1 MHDVDFFR
9 SDLLKRYR
17 QNTAENRPICSI
29 TLDLEGLEN
38 LCFRSIIGYT
48 PNRFIQLEFF
58 FHMRFFDRKIRE
70 NFFFFIISQFFGY
83 CQYPNDNLMFT
94 ERVKVLNSLYNHIK
108 SFLKCCCTFGDNWLF
123 CFKKWSNFWEDRE
136 KRRVLNSPSPP
147 IFVYENG
154 HWYQGVAFCELVW
167 MHCVQFF
174 QRRYA
179 EEISAKYCR
188 K

>member
-1 MHDVDFFR
+1 MSLLNYLTMCMVIGINVQSYASPLRCTMWIFSEAICLRDIGKILPR
-9 SDLLKRYR
+9 S
-17 QNTAENRPICSI
+17 ICSI

-58 FHMRFFDRKIRE
+58 FSYATFCSKNLRKLHFFKV
-70 NFFFFIISQFFGY
+70 SQFFGY

-123 CFKKWSNFWEDRE
+123 CFKK
-136 KRRVLNSPSPP
+136 
-147 IFVYENG
+147 
-154 HWYQGVAFCELVW
+154 
-167 MHCVQFF
+167 
-174 QRRYA
+174 
-179 EEISAKYCR
+179 
-188 K
+188 